1 MLNPPAVASPD
12 WDPRLSHGT
21 QAFAHANAALFAAGF
36 ATFVLLYAVQPLM
49 PTFAA
54 SFGVS
59 AAAASLSLSLT
70 TAVLA
75 GSLLVAGATSEAWG
89 RKAML
94 VASLLAA
101 SVLTLGSAFSPSWVM
116 FLASR
121 ALLGVALSGV
131 PATAM
136 AYLGEEMRPRS
147 LALAMGL
154 YVSGTGLGGLA
165 GRLLAGA
172 VTDVSGWRSAL
183 ALTGLMGLACA
194 LLVWRF
200 LPASQRF
207 DRHTPDVRAAARG
220 YAQHLRSHPLPWLC
234 AEGFLVMGSFVTMF
248 NYIGFRLMAPP
259 YDLSQTRGAS
269 LCVVY
274 LFGIAASTA
283 MGALTARLGRHRLL
297 LFSLLAMLGG
307 TMLTGADAVWVV
319 VSGLSLLAVGFFA
332 SHAVVSAWVGA
343 VASGARAQASAL
355 YLCAYYMG
363 ASIVGSVGGRVWSD
377 AGWPGVTSLTSG
389 LLVAA
394 VAVAWRLRPCAMD
407 EATHAVDARYTPQ
420 ERPC

>member
-1 MLNPPAVASPD
+1 MSNAPAVASQD
-12 WDPRLSHGT
+12 ADLRLSHGT
-21 QAFAHANAALFAAGF
+21 QAFAYANAALFAAGF

-59 AAAASLSLSLT
+59 AAVASLSLSLT
-70 TAVLA
+70 TALLA
-75 GSLLVAGATSEAWG
+75 GSLLIAGAASEAWS
-89 RKAML
+89 RKSML

-101 SVLTLGSAFSPSWVM
+101 SVLTLTSAVSPSWGL

-121 ALLGVALSGV
+121 ALLGLALSGV

-172 VTDVSGWRSAL
+172 VTDLSGWRWAL
-183 ALTGLMGLACA
+183 ALTGLIGLACA
-194 LLVWRF
+194 ALVWRF
-200 LPASQRF
+200 LPASRRF
-207 DRHTPDVRAAARG
+207 VRQAPDVRGAARG
-220 YAQHLRSHPLPWLC
+220 YAAHLRRSPLPWLC

-259 YDLSQTRGAS
+259 YELSQTQIAS
-269 LCVVY
+269 LCLVY
-274 LFGIAASTA
+274 IFGIAASTV
-283 MGALTARLGRHRLL
+283 MGALTATLGRHRLL
-297 LFSLLAMLGG
+297 LVSLLAMLGG
-307 TMLTGADAVWVV
+307 TLLTGADAMWLVLA
-319 VSGLSLLAVGFFA
+319 GLSLLAVGFFA
-332 SHAVVSAWVGA
+332 SHSVVSAWVGA
-343 VASGARAQASAL
+343 ASSDARAQASAL
-355 YLCAYYMG
+355 YLCAYYVG
-363 ASIVGSVGGRVWSD
+363 ASVVGTLGGRVW
-377 AGWPGVTSLTSG
+377 AAGGWPGVTALTST

-394 VAVAWRLRPCAMD
+394 VAIAWRLRPSA
-407 EATHAVDARYTPQ
+407 
-420 ERPC
+420 